1 MGGVQCVYSVYV
13 VIPVLGPCNVQTEF
27 WAQPLSDWSS
37 VLYSPINPKRAMIVL
52 NFMLLRLLII
62 EKNSLSILRATAE
75 CRFKKELDFT

>member
-1 MGGVQCVYSVYV
+1 MQCVYSVYV

-62 EKNSLSILRATAE
+62 EKKNSLSILRATAE
-75 CRFKKELDFT
+75 CRFKQELDFT